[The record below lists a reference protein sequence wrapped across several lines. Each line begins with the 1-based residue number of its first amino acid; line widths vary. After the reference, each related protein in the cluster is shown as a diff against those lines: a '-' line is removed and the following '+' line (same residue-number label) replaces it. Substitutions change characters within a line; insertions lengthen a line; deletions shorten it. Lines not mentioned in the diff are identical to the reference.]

1 MGYEMPL
8 TVQQITKQGLK
19 LLNDAFNEV
28 YGSKYQIRYHIKY
41 NYGKYKI
48 YKSEYDEN
56 LQRRNTITLAKGLD
70 RATAEGMM
78 KLLEEPK

>member
-1 MGYEMPL
+1 MSSPL
-8 TVQQITKQGLK
+8 TAQQITKQGQK
-19 LLNDAFNEV
+19 LLDGAFDKV
-28 YGSKYQIRYHIKY
+28 YANIYQTRYHLKY

-56 LQRRNTITLAKGLD
+56 LQRRTTITLASGLD
-70 RATAEGMM
+70 RTTAEGMM

>member
-1 MGYEMPL
+1 MPL

-56 LQRRNTITLAKGLD
+56 LQRRTTITLASGLD
-70 RATAEGMM
+70 KVTAEGMM

>member
-1 MGYEMPL
+1 MPL
-8 TVQQITKQGLK
+8 TVQQVINHSLN
-19 LLNDAFNEV
+19 LLNKELGKV
-28 YGSKYQIRYHIKY
+28 YAETYQTRYHLKY

-56 LQRRNTITLAKGLD
+56 LQRRTTITLASGLD
-70 RATAEGMM
+70 RLTAEGMM